1 MDAGYCLKCRAVTS
15 TDNAQ
20 RVEAKGRTRLVG
32 TCAKCGSKKSVFV
45 KGDAK
50 AAPAKA
56 AKAAKK

>member
-1 MDAGYCLKCRAVTS
+1 MDAGYCLKCRGVTS

-50 AAPAKA
+50 AAAPAKPVK
-56 AKAAKK
+56 AK